1 MSGKKGDRSLDEQI
15 EGLFKQ
21 NLLSEAEIK
30 AMCEK
35 AKEILQQ
42 ESNVT

>member
-35 AKEILQQ
+35 VLYYFH
-42 ESNVT
+42 SWR